1 MEKQS
6 VNLLIKKEEGSPFV
20 SRLRIFLP
28 IAALVAL
35 FLFVFSFL
43 GSIIYINKNN
53 DEFTRLQKETAAFE
67 KKISDK
73 KYIEGIY
80 TLTVARIATIDQLAT
95 GTKNFANLL
104 SEILKLS
111 SSGITFTQASLDK
124 NNAVT
129 VAVVASSAAS
139 LDNFVATLLK
149 TEVEKSFSE
158 IKSSG
163 IVRDKN
169 GAYLL
174 TISLKPNVAILQ

>member
-6 VNLLIKKEEGSPFV
+6 VNLLIKKEKESPFV

-28 IAALVAL
+28 IASLLAL

-53 DEFTRLQKETAAFE
+53 EEFTRLQRESASLE

-80 TLTVARIATIDQLAT
+80 TLTVARIATIDQLT
-95 GTKNFANLL
+95 GGTKNFANLL

-111 SSGITFTQASLDK
+111 SSGINFTQATIDK
-124 NNAVT
+124 KNAVT
-129 VAVVASSAAS
+129 VAAVASSAAS
-139 LDNFVATLLK
+139 LDNFVTSLLK
-149 TEVEKSFSE
+149 TEAEKSFSE

-174 TISLKPNVAILQ
+174 TISLKPNVTILQ